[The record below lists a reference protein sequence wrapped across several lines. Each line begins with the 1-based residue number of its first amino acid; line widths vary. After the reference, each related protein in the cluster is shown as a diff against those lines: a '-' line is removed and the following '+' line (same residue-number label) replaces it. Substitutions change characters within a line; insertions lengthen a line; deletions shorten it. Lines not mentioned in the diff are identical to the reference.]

1 MSNFMGKEN
10 ILLQDIAWHSSEN
23 KTFALNKMF
32 QWITSKFAIFYVH
45 IVFVF
50 HFSFWAQK
58 RPGKSKVELEWKK
71 NIAFRRNISL
81 STKIIFSGEY
91 CWYSLWLIRRTLE
104 VQKFWIHQQ
113 LQKGPYY
120 YSLPWKLR
128 HAAHARESR

>member
-10 ILLQDIAWHSSEN
+10 ILLQDIVWHSSEN
-23 KTFALNKMF
+23 ETFGLNEMF

-71 NIAFRRNISL
+71 YSVSQEHFIEHKNHFFCRVLVYSMTYSSNIRSSKVLNSSTASEGSL
-81 STKIIFSGEY
+81 
-91 CWYSLWLIRRTLE
+91 
-104 VQKFWIHQQ
+104 H
-113 LQKGPYY
+113 Y